1 MGMIFLILVSLI
13 FAVIVFTILDRN
25 ASRIA
30 AVIGALLTFVITVA
44 APYGVIIGAVITL
57 GVFFW
62 AFNQNK
68 DTVDVVVEDTTPH

>member
-1 MGMIFLILVSLI
+1 MELIFLILVSLV

-30 AVIGALLTFVITVA
+30 AVVGSLLTLVITFA
-44 APYGVIIGAVITL
+44 APFGVIIGAVITL

-62 AFNQNK
+62 AYNQNK
-68 DTVDVVVEDTTPH
+68 DTVEVVVEDTTPN